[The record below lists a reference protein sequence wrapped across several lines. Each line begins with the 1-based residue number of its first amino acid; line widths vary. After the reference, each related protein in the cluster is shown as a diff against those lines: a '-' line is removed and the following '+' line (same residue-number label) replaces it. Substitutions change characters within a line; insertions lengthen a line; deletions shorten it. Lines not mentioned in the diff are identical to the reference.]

1 MIKQSRIG
9 DLVSISCPHGPQTG
23 IITSGSSKTYFEMI
37 SGARLSD
44 TVVCCGC
51 GQSGNIITGSTITF
65 YDGLPAARVGDS
77 CVGTCDVGC
86 KTCPHSRS
94 GTLATGSEHTDVD
107 R

>member
-1 MIKQSRIG
+1 MPKQARIG

-23 IITSGSSKTYFEMI
+23 IIVSGSSKSFFEMI

-44 TVVCCGC
+44 IVVCCAC
-51 GQSGNIITGSTITF
+51 GQSGNIITGSSVTF
-65 YDGLPAARVGDS
+65 YDGLAAARIGDS

-94 GTLATGSEHTDVD
+94 GVIITGSEHTDVD
-107 R
+107 L